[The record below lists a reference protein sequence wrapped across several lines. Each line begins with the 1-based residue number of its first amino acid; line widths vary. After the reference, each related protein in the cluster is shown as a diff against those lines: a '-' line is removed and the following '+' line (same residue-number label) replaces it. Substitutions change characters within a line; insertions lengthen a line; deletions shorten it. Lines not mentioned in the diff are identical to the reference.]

1 MVTIVIIMIFSFMK
15 DFLNVHNASW
25 RSDLFVMN
33 KKSDCFPLNLI
44 FCKLL
49 DTDRPCPSQIFQAS
63 TTQTILSSVTESLRL
78 CSTEERSEMKEEV
91 LGSVPNDL
99 PGTWPRHLSHRS
111 CVLGSVSHPARPPSC
126 LSWMRRCLLWGT
138 TPGAMH
144 TPCQYAELGARRSAS
159 REWTY
164 LNCLLD
170 WYTNHFD
177 KLYQ

>member
-1 MVTIVIIMIFSFMK
+1 MLTIVIIMIFSFMK
-15 DFLNVHNASW
+15 DFLKVHNASW

-99 PGTWPRHLSHRS
+99 PRHLTTAPLPQELCPWL
-111 CVLGSVSHPARPPSC
+111 CVS
-126 LSWMRRCLLWGT
+126 
-138 TPGAMH
+138 
-144 TPCQYAELGARRSAS
+144 PCQTPLLPQLHKKVPSLGHDPRGNAYS
-159 REWTY
+159 
-164 LNCLLD
+164 LPIC
-170 WYTNHFD
+170 
-177 KLYQ
+177 